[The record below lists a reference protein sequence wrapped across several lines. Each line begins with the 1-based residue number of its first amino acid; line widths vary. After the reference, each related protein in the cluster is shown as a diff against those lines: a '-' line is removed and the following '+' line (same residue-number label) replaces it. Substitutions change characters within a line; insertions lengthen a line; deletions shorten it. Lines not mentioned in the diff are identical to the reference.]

1 MVDSWYYVEKYQR
14 KRVAGYCYQEK
25 LRQMFLNWMLQ
36 SKEFNP
42 ENFNTSAIN
51 LKDMLRNKSFM
62 AEITGKLAHQN
73 PQGNMQKL
81 FDCKAT
87 F

>member
-51 LKDMLRNKSFM
+51 LKGHASKQELHGGNHGKISASKS
-62 AEITGKLAHQN
+62 TGKYAKTL
-73 PQGNMQKL
+73 
-81 FDCKAT
+81 
-87 F
+87 

>member
-14 KRVAGYCYQEK
+14 KRVAGYCYQRPRQTNFFQEK
-25 LRQMFLNWMLQ
+25 IRQMFLNWMLQ

-51 LKDMLRNKSFM
+51 LKRHALKQELHGGNHG
-62 AEITGKLAHQN
+62 EISA
-73 PQGNMQKL
+73 
-81 FDCKAT
+81 
-87 F
+87 